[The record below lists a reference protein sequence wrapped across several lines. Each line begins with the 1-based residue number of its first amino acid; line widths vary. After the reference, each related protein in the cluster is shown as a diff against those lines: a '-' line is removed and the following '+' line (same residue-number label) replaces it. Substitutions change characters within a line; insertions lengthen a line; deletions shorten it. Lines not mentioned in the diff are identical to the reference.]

1 MHRIKHLP
9 PVRQPHPF
17 VLPTL
22 ANPAILSPQNRF
34 PISRARRISSFQ
46 LLVVSFTFLYRGTSN
61 RYADLIR
68 TSFTSHHCLCR
79 WAGLPAFR
87 PPALFAVAPQQQG
100 KSQKASGAAPA
111 QDAQETQDT
120 PDDSVDE
127 EAAPAAVSLDV
138 SKDSPLI
145 RELYQATRETKEK
158 AILPHLQNAKK
169 MVEDGADLSATDQQ
183 GRTALHWVI
192 FGSSY
197 NTKTS
202 VIVAYEEIADAM
214 LQRKIDVNREDV
226 YQDTAFDYLVYSPNF
241 EMQTLLLESGATSG
255 FLAFYNF
262 LNEQS
267 DPTQPAQ
274 PAPGAAPQRSNAAA
288 AWRKP
293 DLSAGQ
299 TLSVR
304 LDGPV
309 YSDRS
314 RTGDP
319 MTATVTY
326 PLCKNGEQIECNPG
340 ELIIPPGTKLN
351 GTILFAQKAPD
362 KYSRPRMVL
371 DFANIVHANGQRSP
385 LYARVLSVD
394 NARETVRN
402 NEILGIVQPHAST
415 KVTVAMA
422 ALSAVNPIAGYT
434 IKGVQTVYGLS
445 IRREIAFPAG
455 TDIQIQILRPSM
467 IKQKDSWAG
476 WQRLPVNPNLEHL
489 AKTVPPRTTSKTAV
503 ASDPTNLLFIGSQAQ
518 VATAFGRAGWFEADN
533 LGMKSAVKVASAT
546 LRQSGYGSAPVSTL
560 LLEGRPPDLVFQ
572 KSLNTFAKRHHLRV
586 WKLEKTY
593 DGQDVWVAAATH
605 DIETT
610 SKRANTKWS
619 HRIDSH
625 VDRERDWVATDLLFI
640 APEISYVDIDRPAAP
655 HKIANATGDDI
666 VTDGKISVLNLS
678 AVKPPE
684 AAPASTAAGAQ

>member
-1 MHRIKHLP
+1 MSTSPALRSLLA
-9 PVRQPHPF
+9 VAC
-17 VLPTL
+17 VATL
-22 ANPAILSPQNRF
+22 G
-34 PISRARRISSFQ
+34 
-46 LLVVSFTFLYRGTSN
+46 LVAV
-61 RYADLIR
+61 
-68 TSFTSHHCLCR
+68 
-79 WAGLPAFR
+79 R
-87 PPALFAVAPQQQG
+87 PPALFAVARHQQE
-100 KSQKASGAAPA
+100 KSQKADKSAQTEDA
-111 QDAQETQDT
+111 QDVQDSH
-120 PDDSVDE
+120 DDANDE
-127 EAAPAAVSLDV
+127 EAAPAAVDLDV

-202 VIVAYEEIADAM
+202 VVVAYEEIADAM

-274 PAPGAAPQRSNAAA
+274 PGQAAA
-288 AWRKP
+288 AAQQSSAAVAAMRKP

-340 ELIIPPGTKLN
+340 ELLLPPGTKLN

-533 LGMKSAVKVASAT
+533 LGMKSAVKVATAT

-586 WKLEKTY
+586 WKLEKSY

-625 VDRERDWVATDLLFI
+625 VDRERDWVATDLLYI
-640 APEISYVDIDRPAAP
+640 APEISYVDIERPAAP

-666 VTDGKISVLNLS
+666 VTDGKISVLNLT
-678 AVKPPE
+678 AVKLPE
-684 AAPASTAAGAQ
+684 ATPATTAAAGAQ

>member
-1 MHRIKHLP
+1 M
-9 PVRQPHPF
+9 
-17 VLPTL
+17 PTL
-22 ANPAILSPQNRF
+22 SALRS
-34 PISRARRISSFQ
+34 
-46 LLVVSFTFLYRGTSN
+46 LLIIACVAGL
-61 RYADLIR
+61 
-68 TSFTSHHCLCR
+68 
-79 WAGLPAFR
+79 GLPAFR

-274 PAPGAAPQRSNAAA
+274 PAPGAAAQRSNAAVA

-533 LGMKSAVKVASAT
+533 LGMKSAVKVATAT

-666 VTDGKISVLNLS
+666 VTDGKISVLNLT

-684 AAPASTAAGAQ
+684 TTPVAAAAGAQ